1 MVSNSRLA
9 AHGAALTS
17 AKAPLGLMGGTFDP
31 IHFGHLR
38 LAEEACEALDLREVR
53 WIPAGRPPHRNLP
66 RAAAPD
72 RLEMVR
78 LGIAGNAHFT
88 LDDTETRSDAPS
100 YTVTTLERLRAL
112 DGERPLVLLLGSD
125 AFLGLASWHRWPAL
139 FDLAHLAVAT
149 RPGFELASGTLPAE
163 LAAACARRL
172 GGEPAA
178 LKAAPAGRIVE
189 FAMTPLAISAS
200 LIRARLAA
208 GLSVRYLLPDP
219 VREYIDQHPLYRT
232 SDGR

>member
-1 MVSNSRLA
+1 MASNEPLA
-9 AHGAALTS
+9 APGAAPAS
-17 AKAPLGLMGGTFDP
+17 AEVPLGLMGGTFDP
-31 IHFGHLR
+31 VHFGHLR

-53 WIPAGRPPHRNLP
+53 WIPAGCPPHRNLP

-78 LGIAGNAHFT
+78 LGIAGNARFT
-88 LDDTETRSDAPS
+88 LDDAETRSDAPS

-112 DGERPLVLLLGSD
+112 DGTRPLVLLLGSD
-125 AFLGLASWHRWPAL
+125 AFLGLAGWHRWPAL

-149 RPGFELASGTLPAE
+149 RPGFELAPETLPAE

-172 GGEPAA
+172 GADPSA
-178 LKAAPAGRIVE
+178 LKAAPAGRIVQ

-219 VREYIDQHPLYRT
+219 VREYIDRQHLYRT
-232 SDGR
+232 SDGP